1 MRIVES
7 RRLREILQLCRPELK
22 DSEVPRRTK
31 TREEVLRN
39 WAKWFKVLRQEL
51 AVRLTSCE
59 SIVYANLAPGR
70 LWTR

>member
-7 RRLREILQLCRPELK
+7 RRLRDLLQLCRPELK

-31 TREEVLRN
+31 VRDEVLRS
-39 WAKWFKVLRQEL
+39 WAKWFRVLRQEL
-51 AVRLTSCE
+51 AVRLTSCK
-59 SIVYANLAPGR
+59 SIVYTNLVPGR